1 VKLLDRL
8 AALIPNV
15 DCCPHPDPKAPTYS
29 THSEVTAAVEEI
41 DAGHVS
47 TARQILVTLLDAL
60 TRPSCCPHPDLTP
73 EEATD
78 A

>member
-1 VKLLDRL
+1 MRSARVRTEVQ
-8 AALIPNV
+8 AAIE
-15 DCCPHPDPKAPTYS
+15 DIDSGRPD
-29 THSEVTAAVEEI
+29 
-41 DAGHVS
+41 